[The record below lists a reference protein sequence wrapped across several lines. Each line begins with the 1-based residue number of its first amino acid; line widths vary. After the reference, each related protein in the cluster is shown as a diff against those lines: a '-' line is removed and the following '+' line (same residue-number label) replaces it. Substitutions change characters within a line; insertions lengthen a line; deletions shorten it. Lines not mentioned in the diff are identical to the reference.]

1 MNDQLTDVDRF
12 LLFFLCRP
20 VLESLPATLRSS
32 ASAPVKKRQIAH
44 ASTLEALL
52 FVQGRPTLLSG
63 LESEIMPSP
72 T

>member
-1 MNDQLTDVDRF
+1 MNDQLPDVDRF
-12 LLFFLCRP
+12 LLFLFAVLL
-20 VLESLPATLRSS
+20 LESLPATLRSS
-32 ASAPVKKRQIAH
+32 AQAPVKKRQSAH

-52 FVQGRPTLLSG
+52 FAQGLPTLLSG